1 VFLPE
6 LLAMR
11 VPTLVLSAFV
21 ILPALAGAAR
31 ADCQARL
38 DAMSPRVAQVS
49 DETQRQLLEHDVRHA
64 RKELAEGDER
74 DCNKAMD
81 HAAKLLD
88 TH

>member
-1 VFLPE
+1 
-6 LLAMR
+6 MR
-11 VPTLVLSAFV
+11 IAVLVLSAS
-21 ILPALAGAAR
+21 AGLSAVASTAW

-49 DETQRQLLEHDVRHA
+49 DDTQRQLLEHDVRHA